1 MTPVADEKALKD
13 EHGHEWPARLL
24 IRDTKI
30 HDDLG
35 GLGQRIYT
43 TAGAGYKK
51 VEYVRADLLRP
62 ASAVAEAAGEKG
74 CESCGGKGGS
84 GYATTGHL
92 AWDRCPRCLGMPS
105 PASPAEGLTGTCPH
119 GVTFNYVPGGNCICG
134 QRIPD
139 CASPSNEPEGTKTIC
154 DHGYDF
160 ESLRTEAA
168 LCTPACHFKA
178 ESEGAPSPA
187 SSNEA
192 AEVSDAGM
200 LLSVALSFA
209 EEPRRRPSLG
219 IPADTVDELYRALAR
234 LAKEVRLRCRPV
246 AEVDARPDYVL
257 ASYLEHSII
266 DAKGGPCWIS
276 THVAQSLR
284 EIVLRTRPVSAR
296 LLELADDRLRVEA
309 FKNESL
315 LSLVLAFK
323 NAVPPAPF
331 EANGKRYEFVPP
343 DPALYLR
350 QLRSAIEQAEANEQV
365 KQAERAA
372 RLREGA

>member
-187 SSNEA
+187 SSNEPEA
-192 AEVSDAGM
+192 AEVSEAGM

-219 IPADTVDELYRALAR
+219 VPADTVDELYRALAR

-246 AEVDARPDYVL
+246 AEVGTIVRYVQDRDRDLRPIMRAVTGKEFLTREQYVRASDYDAL
-257 ASYLEHSII
+257 
-266 DAKGGPCWIS
+266 
-276 THVAQSLR
+276 
-284 EIVLRTRPVSAR
+284 LRTRPVSMDK
-296 LLELADDRLRVEA
+296 LELHSLDYAIRALQMEGGYDVTVTRLT
-309 FKNESL
+309 
-315 LSLVLAFK
+315 
-323 NAVPPAPF
+323 
-331 EANGKRYEFVPP
+331 
-343 DPALYLR
+343 ALR
-350 QLRSAIEQAEANEQV
+350 E
-365 KQAERAA
+365 
-372 RLREGA
+372 RLREGAK

>member
-1 MTPVADEKALKD
+1 VRPV
-13 EHGHEWPARLL
+13 
-24 IRDTKI
+24 
-30 HDDLG
+30 
-35 GLGQRIYT
+35 
-43 TAGAGYKK
+43 
-51 VEYVRADLLRP
+51 
-62 ASAVAEAAGEKG
+62 
-74 CESCGGKGGS
+74 CECCAGS
-84 GYATTGHL
+84 GVGPANSNFACL
-92 AWDRCPRCLGMPS
+92 PCPLCQRPEVA